1 MKSTIPISIRLLLI
15 LSLALIAT
23 ASSKAQVSF
32 QIGAGGGVTIPTSEY
47 GGSIS
52 DFYDGTKY
60 GFGSG
65 YDLHAKARLG
75 LIGWRFTGEV
85 DYSSVSR
92 KGDIGQGL
100 GNADISQKVLGFRIG
115 PEFYLGVPLAPV
127 TPYIGANLALNNFSG
142 QVQFQG
148 VSKVP
153 SGTYDLTSATRIGF
167 GFNGG
172 LLFSLGTLTSLDLG
186 FSYDMLNATGKSWTG
201 GSSSTAQRLD
211 SYQALN
217 DAKDPLYKAGDDKH
231 FIGST
236 RNINEFQI
244 TATFMFGI

>member
-1 MKSTIPISIRLLLI
+1 MKPTIPVPIRFFLI
-15 LSLALIAT
+15 LSLAFLA
-23 ASSKAQVSF
+23 AAPSRAQVTF
-32 QIGAGGGVTIPTSEY
+32 QLGAGGGVTLPTAEY
-47 GGSIS
+47 AGSIT

-65 YDLHAKARLG
+65 FNLHAKARLG

-85 DYSSVSR
+85 DYSSLSR

-100 GNADISQKVLGFRIG
+100 GNADISQKVLAFRVG

-127 TPYIGANLALNNFSG
+127 TPYIGANVALNNLSG

-153 SGTYDLTSATRIGF
+153 SGTYDVTSATRIGF

-172 LLFSLGTLTSLDLG
+172 LLFNLGTFTSLDLG
-186 FSYDMLNATGKSWTG
+186 FSYDMLNATGKSWTV
-201 GSSSTAQRLD
+201 GSSSTTQRLD

-217 DAKDPLYKAGDDKH
+217 DAKDPIYRAGDDKH

-236 RNINEFQI
+236 RNINEFQV
-244 TATFMFGI
+244 TATFMVGI